1 LRLRCVYYKVPRE
14 RVASVCAAVRMVQQ
28 AWVAREPGL
37 QAEVLLRVDGGGA
50 GETGAAPRPATV
62 MEVWRWEPD
71 AARLPASPPAWGDL
85 ESELGEA
92 LGEALIGPR
101 HVEDFGVAPSSEPV
115 AGLGPTVID

>member
-14 RVASVCAAVRMVQQ
+14 RVASVCALVRKVQQ
-28 AWVAREPGL
+28 TWVARERGL
-37 QAEVLLRVDGGGA
+37 QAEVLLRVDA
-50 GETGAAPRPATV
+50 GDAGDARDTGAALGPATV

-85 ESELGEA
+85 ETELGQA

-101 HVEDFGVAPSSEPV
+101 HIEDFGVAP
-115 AGLGPTVID
+115 G